1 MIGMSRHRVIFCGL
15 LAVLFMMGATGVG
28 APEGGDASKPAGNE
42 SIMMGWFG
50 WAKKLDDHLKPHY
63 PSTAEPGS
71 MRVQIMGPRW
81 DYWDLCHAV
90 PRVLPIVTAIF
101 GIAAVVRLSWY
112 WQAIRKEV
120 QKVRQTWAVLPFVGA
135 EATGS
140 ICS

>member
-1 MIGMSRHRVIFCGL
+1 
-15 LAVLFMMGATGVG
+15 
-28 APEGGDASKPAGNE
+28 
-42 SIMMGWFG
+42 
-50 WAKKLDDHLKPHY
+50 
-63 PSTAEPGS
+63 